1 MKSRLIYTQNDQ
13 DYLAE
18 KHQMLENHIS
28 HASKIALLKIQSWKF
43 AVQTPEVGTGYLQS
57 VEDMLRN
64 SLLSYVPPAHILCE
78 EGYYFTPNE
87 N

>member
-1 MKSRLIYTQNDQ
+1 MMPYIQNDQ

-18 KHQMLENHIS
+18 KFHLQDIHIV

-43 AVQTPEVGTGYLQS
+43 AMRTPEVGNSYLMAA
-57 VEDMLRN
+57 EDMVRD
-64 SLLSYVPPAHILCE
+64 SLLTAVPYSFILSE
-78 EGYYFTPNE
+78 EGYHLSEME

>member
-1 MKSRLIYTQNDQ
+1 MTPYIQNDQ

-18 KHQMLENHIS
+18 KFLLQDNHIV

-43 AVQTPEVGTGYLQS
+43 ATRTPEVGNSYRQAA
-57 VEDMLRN
+57 EDMVRA
-64 SLLSYVPPAHILCE
+64 SLLAEVPNTFILSE
-78 EGYYFTPNE
+78 EGYFLGEIE

>member
-1 MKSRLIYTQNDQ
+1 MYPYIQNDQ

-18 KHQMLENHIS
+18 KFLLLENHIV

-43 AVQTPEVGTGYLQS
+43 AMRTPEVGTTYQLAAETM
-57 VEDMLRN
+57 VRD
-64 SLLSYVPPAHILCE
+64 SLLAVVPNSHILSE
-78 EGYYFTPNE
+78 EGFYLSQVE

>member
-1 MKSRLIYTQNDQ
+1 MSPYIQNDQ

-18 KHQMLENHIS
+18 KFLLLENHIV

-43 AVQTPEVGTGYLQS
+43 AMRTPEVGTTYQLAAEAM
-57 VEDMLRN
+57 VRD
-64 SLLSYVPPAHILCE
+64 SLLAVVPNTHILSE
-78 EGYYFTPNE
+78 EGYYLGRVE

>member
-1 MKSRLIYTQNDQ
+1 MSLYIQNDQ

-18 KHQMLENHIS
+18 KFQLLENHIM

-43 AVQTPEVGTGYLQS
+43 AMRTPEVGSSYQLAAEQM
-57 VEDMLRN
+57 VRE
-64 SLLSYVPPAHILCE
+64 SLLRFIPNSYVLSE
-78 EGYYFTPNE
+78 EGYYLGHSE

>member
-1 MKSRLIYTQNDQ
+1 MSPYIQNDQ

-18 KHQMLENHIS
+18 KFQLLENHIV

-43 AVQTPEVGTGYLQS
+43 AMRTPEVGTSYQEAAEAM
-57 VEDMLRN
+57 VRD
-64 SLLSYVPPAHILCE
+64 SLLSVVPNSHVLSE
-78 EGYYFTPNE
+78 EGYYISPVE

>member
-1 MKSRLIYTQNDQ
+1 MNPYIQNDQ

-18 KHQMLENHIS
+18 KFQLLENHII

-43 AVQTPEVGTGYLQS
+43 AMRTPEVGSTYQQAAEAM
-57 VEDMLRN
+57 VRD
-64 SLLSYVPPAHILCE
+64 SLLTTVPNTHILSE
-78 EGYYFTPNE
+78 EGFYHTQVE

>member
-1 MKSRLIYTQNDQ
+1 MTPYIQNET

-18 KHQMLENHIS
+18 KFMILEYHIA

-43 AVQTPEVGTGYLQS
+43 ATRNPEVGARYQQAA
-57 VEDMLRN
+57 EDMVKQ
-64 SLLSYVPPAHILCE
+64 SLMSYVPNSYILSE
-78 EGYYFTPNE
+78 EGFFFRPIN